1 MFCCTR
7 SSLFSPAVGAEAVL
21 PRGERASHRSALS
34 CCAAQALHGQAWLS
48 DGLWNL
54 SRPGVKAVSPAL
66 AGGFL
71 TTGRPAKFIWRLFND
86 SHSDQCEVID
96 ISLWFLIF
104 ISLVIIHV
112 ECLFMCFLAICMSSL
127 EKCLSRSSPHV
138 YHGLLPIFFSWVF
151 WFIVLELHECLYIWG
166 ISPLSVMSCKY
177 FLPVCRLSFCF
188 AYGFL
193 C

>member
-127 EKCLSRSSPHV
+127 EKCLFRSSVHFFFI
-138 YHGLLPIFFSWVF
+138 GLGFFW
-151 WFIVLELHECLYIWG
+151 Y
-166 ISPLSVMSCKY
+166 
-177 FLPVCRLSFCF
+177 
-188 AYGFL
+188 
-193 C
+193 

>member
-112 ECLFMCFLAICMSSL
+112 ECLFMCLLAICMSSL
-127 EKCLSRSSPHV
+127 EKCLFRSFACFLTGIFNVELYVSFV
-138 YHGLLPIFFSWVF
+138 YSGIQPLIK
-151 WFIVLELHECLYIWG
+151 YI
-166 ISPLSVMSCKY
+166 SCKY
-177 FLPVCRLSFCF
+177 FLPFSRLPFCF
-188 AYGFL
+188 TDKFPLL
-193 C
+193 CKTFFFSVM